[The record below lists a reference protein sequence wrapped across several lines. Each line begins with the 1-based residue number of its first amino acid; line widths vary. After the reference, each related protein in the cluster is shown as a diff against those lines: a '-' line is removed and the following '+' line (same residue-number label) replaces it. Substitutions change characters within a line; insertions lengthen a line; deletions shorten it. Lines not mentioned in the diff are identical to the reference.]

1 MVRIAVLS
9 EQVSAQIRTAN
20 ADRPRELEN
29 VQVVWSGT
37 SSEELRRRGKALKP
51 QVLIV
56 EMALLGEG
64 PELRAELDQLLATT
78 EAELAL
84 VLYTFTRREQVQ
96 QLNSTR
102 SRALK
107 APISLA
113 TLRLNM
119 LSLLVKDALRQSGA
133 AESAARSDGGGSGST
148 EPRSPSASQTVRP
161 LRLESE
167 VPESAVRKNPAA
179 FNPDSSSETLP
190 AAGLPR
196 LFSRAQ
202 LGRLQ
207 EIQSAV
213 RCECPSHLSELVT
226 SLSAF
231 EEYSR
236 GCENRDNEDAKLHAH
251 LYKQTSRARRLLEE
265 ALLALCQYEQIEL

>member
-20 ADRPRELEN
+20 ADRPRELDN

-37 SSEELRRRGKALKP
+37 SGDELRRRGKSLKP
-51 QVLIV
+51 QVLVV
-56 EMALLGEG
+56 ELALLGQG
-64 PELRAELDQLLATT
+64 PAQRHELDELLATT

-96 QLNSTR
+96 QLNSAR

-119 LSLLVKDALRQSGA
+119 LSLLVKDALRTGA
-133 AESAARSDGGGSGST
+133 AES
-148 EPRSPSASQTVRP
+148 EPRSPSASQAVPPVRS
-161 LRLESE
+161 ESE
-167 VPESAVRKNPAA
+167 MPEPPASKNLAALGPPDGSAEPGV
-179 FNPDSSSETLP
+179 
-190 AAGLPR
+190 GLPR

-226 SLSAF
+226 SLAAF

-236 GCENRDNEDAKLHAH
+236 SCENRDVEDAKLHAH
-251 LYKQTSRARRLLEE
+251 LYKQTSRARRVMEE
-265 ALLALCQYEQIEL
+265 ALLALCQYEKIEL

>member
-1 MVRIAVLS
+1 MVRIAVLG
-9 EQVSAQIRTAN
+9 EQVSAQIRTAS
-20 ADRPRELEN
+20 ADRPRELDN
-29 VQVVWSGT
+29 VQVVFSGT
-37 SSEELRRRGKALKP
+37 SSEELRRRGKALRP

-56 EMALLGEG
+56 EMAVLGEG
-64 PELRAELDQLLATT
+64 PALRQELDQLLATT

-119 LSLLVKDALRQSGA
+119 LSLLVKDALRQGGA
-133 AESAARSDGGGSGST
+133 AEPGTAGGAAA
-148 EPRSPSASQTVRP
+148 EPRGPGASQTVRP
-161 LRLESE
+161 LRLEPEGSE
-167 VPESAVRKNPAA
+167 PPGRKNSLALDSA
-179 FNPDSSSETLP
+179 DSSAETLP

-226 SLSAF
+226 SLAAF

-236 GCENRDNEDAKLHAH
+236 GCENRDAEDAKLHAH
-251 LYKQTSRARRLLEE
+251 LYKQTSRARRLMEE

>member
-9 EQVSAQIRTAN
+9 EQVSSQIRTAN
-20 ADRPRELEN
+20 VDRPRELEN

-37 SSEELRRRGKALKP
+37 SGDELRRRGKALRP
-51 QVLIV
+51 QVLVV

-64 PELRAELDQLLATT
+64 PAVRHELDELLAST

-84 VLYTFTRREQVQ
+84 VLYTFTRREHVQ

-119 LSLLVKDALRQSGA
+119 LSLLVKDALRTNA
-133 AESAARSDGGGSGST
+133 AEP
-148 EPRSPSASQTVRP
+148 EPRSPSAAPAAQPVRP
-161 LRLESE
+161 ESE
-167 VPESAVRKNPAA
+167 MPEPPARKNPAA
-179 FNPDSSSETLP
+179 LAPVDSSAEPLP
-190 AAGLPR
+190 GASQPR
-196 LFSRAQ
+196 LFSQAQ

-207 EIQSAV
+207 EIKSAV

-226 SLSAF
+226 SLAAF

-236 GCENRDNEDAKLHAH
+236 SCENRDVEDAKLHAH
-251 LYKQTSRARRLLEE
+251 LYRQTSRARRVMEE
-265 ALLALCQYEQIEL
+265 ALLALCQYEKIEL